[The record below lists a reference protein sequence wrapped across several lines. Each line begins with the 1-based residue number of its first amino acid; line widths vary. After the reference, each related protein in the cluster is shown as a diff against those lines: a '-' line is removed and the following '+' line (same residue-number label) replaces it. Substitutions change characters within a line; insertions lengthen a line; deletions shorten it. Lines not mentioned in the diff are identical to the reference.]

1 MCSIESKQNQ
11 EKGSRIYQADISLL
25 QASASLCKLVTNEKV
40 SSGFLIKL
48 FKDQEYFF
56 CLMANEHIIREDMV
70 GKKENFLF
78 YFDNEKQTREIKLD
92 ANERYILNIIDINFL

>member
-40 SSGFLIKL
+40 SSRFLIKL